1 MIEPMYVNF
10 AVMVLDE
17 KCSQCQN
24 CKIVESENGTLHCKN
39 LGICFNALELREGD
53 SECGE

>member
-10 AVMVLDE
+10 AVLVVDE

-24 CKIVESENGTLHCKN
+24 CKVVESENGTLHCKD
-39 LGICFNALELREGD
+39 LGTCLNALELREGD
-53 SECGE
+53 PE

>member
-10 AVMVLDE
+10 AVLVVDE

-24 CKIVESENGTLHCKN
+24 CKIVESENGTLHCEN
-39 LGICFNALELREGD
+39 LGICLNALELREGD
-53 SECGE
+53 PKCGE

>member
-10 AVMVLDE
+10 AVMVIDE

-24 CKIVESENGTLHCKN
+24 CKIVESENGTLHCEN
-39 LGICFNALELREGD
+39 LATCLNAIALREGD
-53 SECGE
+53 PDA